1 MMKKKKD
8 YLLTKASYAQFVPKS
23 TQFFSV
29 FQELLVFSA
38 FKSAG
43 SRQKND
49 FCSMTCMP
57 CLQYVL
63 PKNWLQYA
71 KNPIK
76 ASKIVILFLS
86 QVNNMNAAKLVV
98 NLCNE
103 SKGALLGT
111 SLAILFPV
119 QE

>member
-1 MMKKKKD
+1 MRSLSQKAHNSFQYSKNCL
-8 YLLTKASYAQFVPKS
+8 YLA
-23 TQFFSV
+23 
-29 FQELLVFSA
+29 LLNRQA
-38 FKSAG
+38 AG
-43 SRQKND
+43 KKND